1 MRNIRKEIK
10 KMQEKTIYEI
20 FMEDA
25 ELRKQMESSPSEIE
39 IIKEIGKEIF
49 GSLALAM
56 HKCK

>member
-1 MRNIRKEIK
+1 
-10 KMQEKTIYEI
+10 MQEKTIYEI